1 MHCFK
6 SLDPEAEHV
15 YFLKDSRTSLTI
27 SSESRQ
33 GLKLLEKLSNNRI
46 CILEDSL
53 DICPVF
59 DMHYPVISAE

>member
-1 MHCFK
+1 MHRFK
-6 SLDPEAEHV
+6 SLDPKAEHV
-15 YFLKDSRTSLTI
+15 YVLKNSRASLTI
-27 SSESRQ
+27 SSEFRQ
-33 GLKLLEKLSNNRI
+33 GLELLEKLSNNRI